1 MDSVTTNDSVEFDRA
16 KSRVRPAGKSRDR
29 HDRGLR
35 GTLAPSSV
43 PASRTRAEDFA
54 SIVDSAMQ
62 RIESN
67 YPELLDVDIDVE
79 DVPPGARRD
88 GSADPIPLGRVDL
101 PTRTSNGS
109 LVVYR
114 FPIEHRTSAGIARE
128 RLVRAVCTEL
138 AAELLGIAP
147 IEVDPLYDTGV

>member
-1 MDSVTTNDSVEFDRA
+1 MDSVTTSDSIEFDRA
-16 KSRVRPAGKSRDR
+16 KSRVRPSSRRRDR

-35 GTLAPSSV
+35 GTLAPGSIPV
-43 PASRTRAEDFA
+43 SRSRAEDFA

-79 DVPPGARRD
+79 DVPPGPRRD

-101 PTRTSNGS
+101 PSRSTNGS

-114 FPIEHRTSAGIARE
+114 FPIEHRTSAGVARE

-138 AAELLGIAP
+138 AAELLGISP
-147 IEVDPLYDTGV
+147 VEVDPQYDTGV

>member
-1 MDSVTTNDSVEFDRA
+1 MDSITTNDPVEFDRV
-16 KSRVRPAGKSRDR
+16 KSRVRPARTRRDR

-35 GTLAPSSV
+35 ATLAPGSIPVTRS
-43 PASRTRAEDFA
+43 RAEEFA
-54 SIVDSAMQ
+54 SIVDSVMQ

-67 YPELLDVDIDVE
+67 YPELLEIDIDVE

-88 GSADPIPLGRVDL
+88 GSADPIPLGRVDA
-101 PTRTSNGS
+101 PGRGTNGS

-114 FPIEHRTSAGIARE
+114 FPIEHRTSAGVARE
-128 RLVRAVCTEL
+128 HLVRAVCTEL

-147 IEVDPLYDTGV
+147 IEVDPQYDTGL